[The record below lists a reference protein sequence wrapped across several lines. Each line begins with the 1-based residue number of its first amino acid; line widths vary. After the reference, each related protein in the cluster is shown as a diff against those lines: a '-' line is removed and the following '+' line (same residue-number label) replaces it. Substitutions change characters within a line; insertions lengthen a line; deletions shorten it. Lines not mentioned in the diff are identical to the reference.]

1 MFQKIRHVSQ
11 YAEKLKLSDHRTA
24 LGCPGVPPGKKGGA
38 SGNKVAEPIPLEE
51 AWGGC
56 VAAGVRMAAGG
67 LVGEWSRCG
76 ERSCLTTVGLVAT
89 LPEEVG

>member
-1 MFQKIRHVSQ
+1 MLRNRS
-11 YAEKLKLSDHRTA
+11 YPTTA
-24 LGCPGVPPGKKGGA
+24 RPWDAQGIPPGKKGGA